1 MENWKCLYVYANM
14 LDTYFFFFLIDQMI
28 LPNEVSFFL
37 VIILF
42 LLQFIDSFSDEKEIK
57 IVINFEI
64 ISFIEMDLNFWI
76 VY

>member
-1 MENWKCLYVYANM
+1 
-14 LDTYFFFFLIDQMI
+14 MI